1 MILRQ
6 HLKIFGIWN
15 HRDSLRTC
23 GFDGCLWSNWTT
35 RHSRDNRVLG
45 LVFSALLNRTNLYQN
60 ERGMVTALALLL
72 LAVLAL
78 LGTTAVV
85 VTSTDIRIGG
95 NYKVSEVAFYA
106 AEAGVEEARAR
117 LRSSAEEYLIV
128 DSYPSSS
135 QWRAY
140 IGTLAMAQK
149 KEFNS
154 SESKHSRTSSLHP
167 DMNYVV
173 EIRHRT
179 DDDGNILYWG
189 DHNSDGI
196 VTRNTDV
203 GNSNNRN
210 IYLVSSSGYTGNS
223 YQTVEAEMAKTP
235 PITVPS
241 PLYVK
246 ADAKIQGSST
256 DIIGTDMCGG
266 SDKPGVITTKDP
278 GLIDISGG
286 PNITGVGGT
295 TPNITYNGINLDIDS
310 MVNSLKKLANF
321 SYNVTSATHTGM
333 NWGSPTLGGTLESP
347 STCSVHNIVYYNT
360 NGTDIKLAG
369 GSSGCGVLLVEGD
382 LDVNGGFSWHGVILA
397 TGSVKYTGGGSK
409 QVTGGMLSGGTV
421 DADMVGGNANI
432 VFCSSAVKNQTES
445 LPVRLLSWRDLRE
458 GN

>member
-1 MILRQ
+1 
-6 HLKIFGIWN
+6 
-15 HRDSLRTC
+15 
-23 GFDGCLWSNWTT
+23 
-35 RHSRDNRVLG
+35 
-45 LVFSALLNRTNLYQN
+45 
-60 ERGMVTALALLL
+60 MVSALALLL

-78 LGTTAVV
+78 LGTTAVII
-85 VTSTDIRIGG
+85 TSTDIQIGG

-117 LRSSAEEYLIV
+117 LRSTAGV
-128 DSYPSSS
+128 DQLVDIYPTSS

-140 IGTLAMAQK
+140 IGTLPMAQK
-149 KEFNS
+149 VGFNS
-154 SESKHSRTSSLHP
+154 SDSKHSRTNSLQS
-167 DMNYVV
+167 DINYVV
-173 EIRHRT
+173 EIRHKT
-179 DDDGNILYWG
+179 DAAGNIVYWG

-196 VTRNTDV
+196 ITRNTDV

-210 IYLVSSSGYTGNS
+210 IFMVTSSGYTGNS
-223 YQTVEAEMAKTP
+223 YQTVEVEMAKLP
-235 PITVPS
+235 PITVPA

-246 ADAKIQGSST
+246 ADANIQGSST
-256 DIIGTDMCGG
+256 DIIGIDMCGG

-278 GLIDISGG
+278 GSIDISGG